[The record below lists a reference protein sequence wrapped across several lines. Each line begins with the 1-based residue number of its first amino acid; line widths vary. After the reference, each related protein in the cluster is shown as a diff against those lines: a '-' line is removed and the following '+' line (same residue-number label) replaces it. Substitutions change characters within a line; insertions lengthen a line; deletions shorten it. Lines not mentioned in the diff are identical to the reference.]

1 MLGALLF
8 ALAAAPP
15 PLQVGVTLQPYYSWT
30 ASLAAGLPIDVIAVL
45 PGEVDPG
52 NYQPRPADV
61 ARLEHLDVLVING
74 LGHDDFITGMLEAS
88 GNTHCKVLRINAATA
103 LLQSHDGGAVNSH
116 TFLSF
121 TNAIQQTYLLARTLS
136 EQRPALAP
144 ALQKNATAYAGA
156 LRAQRKAAVQ
166 ALAHARTRRV
176 ITVHDGYGYLLQELG
191 LELVDVVEPAHGLLP
206 SAAELSAVLG
216 RLDAEPVKVV
226 LAEAQ
231 FPPALLEL
239 LEQHGARVVTVSHI
253 AVGRYEAGRFQRE
266 MQANV
271 DALVAALVP

>member
-1 MLGALLF
+1 MLGPLLL

-30 ASLAAGLPIDVIAVL
+30 ASVAAGLPIEVIAVL
-45 PGEVDPG
+45 PPEVDPG

-88 GNTHCKVLRINAATA
+88 GNGHCKVLRINAATA
-103 LLQSHDGGAVNSH
+103 LLRSRGGAVNSH

-121 TNAIQQTYLLARTLS
+121 TNAIQQTYLLARTLG
-136 EQRPALAP
+136 ELRPELAP
-144 ALQKNATAYAGA
+144 ALQKNATAYAAA

-166 ALAHARTRRV
+166 ALTHARTRRV

-206 SAAELSAVLG
+206 SAAELSAVLQ

-253 AVGRYEAGRFQRE
+253 AVGRYQAGRFQRE

-271 DALVAALVP
+271 EALVSALVP